1 MSTLL
6 EEMMAEV
13 AMANGGQPADVLKF
27 NSEDECLTHLRRVAA
42 LKPGDDIMTKADGEP
57 ARRGVFGGS
66 IREGRMAHV
75 FFMDEDSTVSSGAF
89 PWGCLRFP
97 E

>member
-1 MSTLL
+1 MNTIL

-13 AMANGGQPADVLKF
+13 AKVGGGQPADVLKF
-27 NSEDECLTHLRRVAA
+27 NSEDECLAHLHRVTS
-42 LKPGDDIMTKADGEP
+42 LKPGDDILTKADGEP
-57 ARRGVFGGS
+57 AKRGVFGGS

-75 FFMDEDSTVSSGAF
+75 FFMNDDGEVCSGAF

-97 E
+97 D